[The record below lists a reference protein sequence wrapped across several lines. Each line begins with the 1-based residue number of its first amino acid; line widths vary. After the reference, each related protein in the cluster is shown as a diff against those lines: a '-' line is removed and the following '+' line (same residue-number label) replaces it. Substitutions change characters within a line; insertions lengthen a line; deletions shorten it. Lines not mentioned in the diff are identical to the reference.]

1 MIMMMIA
8 MMMMMMMM
16 MMKINLLIERLNEL
30 KKKGVKEVKVED
42 GNYFEYVIVEI
53 GDDGLIWIESE

>member
-1 MIMMMIA
+1 MNELLCLL
-8 MMMMMMMM
+8 
-16 MMKINLLIERLNEL
+16 MKINLLIERLNEL

-42 GNYFEYVIVEI
+42 GNYFEYEIVEI

>member
-1 MIMMMIA
+1 MNELLCLL
-8 MMMMMMMM
+8 
-16 MMKINLLIERLNEL
+16 MKINLLIERLNEL

-53 GDDGLIWIESE
+53 GDDGLIWIESEDLS

>member
-1 MIMMMIA
+1 MIFLLSLSVNELLCLL
-8 MMMMMMMM
+8 
-16 MMKINLLIERLNEL
+16 MKINLLIERLNEL

-42 GNYFEYVIVEI
+42 GNYFEYGIVEI